1 MAKKYKYHG
10 LIAVTV
16 NGVGTVEP
24 DQEFE
29 TEIEINHPDFEEIGK
44 QRKEKEDKENK

>member
-10 LIAVTV
+10 LVTVTV

-24 DQEFE
+24 DQEIT
-29 TEIEINHPDFEEIGK
+29 TEIEINHPDFEEVSK
-44 QRKEKEDKENK
+44 LKKEEKEDK